1 MNIVAKIDK
10 IIGQI
15 KEIRSL
21 MVNLMSKCIN

>member
-1 MNIVAKIDK
+1 MYIMAKIDK

-15 KEIRSL
+15 EEIKSL